1 MAVAELDL
9 PEELAEAKEQG
20 QFGAIW
26 RRFRRHRLALLGLGI
41 IVILVVMC
49 ALAPIIAPY
58 DPLDQDLANRNQGP
72 TPRHLMGT
80 DELGRDVFSRLL
92 FAGQI
97 SLSIGFSVAILA
109 EMFGTMI
116 GAISGYFGGWLDNI
130 LMRVVDLVL
139 TLPTLPILLILSA
152 IFGSGGVPML
162 ILILVALSWTR
173 ASRVVRGT
181 VLALRNQEFSEAAR
195 ALGISDAEIIARH
208 MIPNAIAP
216 IIVGV
221 TLAIGSTIILE
232 SSLSFLG
239 FGVRL
244 PTATWG
250 NMLQNAQ
257 SDMFLAPWKAV
268 LPGFFIFITSL
279 SFNFMGDG
287 LRDALDPRMKV

>member
-1 MAVAELDL
+1 MAVMELDL
-9 PEELAEAKEQG
+9 PEELVESQEVG
-20 QFGAIW
+20 QFSAIW
-26 RRFRRHRLALLGLGI
+26 RRFRRHRLALLGLAV
-41 IVILVVMC
+41 IVVLVVMC
-49 ALAPIIAPY
+49 ALAPVIAPY
-58 DPLDQDLANRNQGP
+58 DPLAQDLVNRNQGP
-72 TPRHLMGT
+72 TAAHLMGT

-97 SLSIGFSVAILA
+97 SLSIGFSVAILS
-109 EMFGTMI
+109 ELFGTII
-116 GAISGYFGGWLDNI
+116 GAISGYVGGWVDNI

-139 TLPTLPILLILSA
+139 TLPTLPILLILAA
-152 IFGSGGVPML
+152 IFGSGGIPML

-216 IIVGV
+216 IIVGM
-221 TLAIGSTIILE
+221 TLAVGATIILE

>member
-9 PEELAEAKEQG
+9 PEELIESQEESQV
-20 QFGAIW
+20 GAIW
-26 RRFRRHRLALLGLGI
+26 RRFRRHRLALLGL
-41 IVILVVMC
+41 IVIATLVVLC
-49 ALAPIIAPY
+49 ALASIIAPY
-58 DPLDQDLANRNQGP
+58 DPLAQDLVNRNQGP
-72 TPRHLMGT
+72 TPGHWLGT
-80 DELGRDVFSRLL
+80 DELGRDVLSRLL
-92 FAGQI
+92 YAGQI
-97 SLSIGFSVAILA
+97 SLTIGFSVAILS
-109 EMFGTMI
+109 ELLGTVI
-116 GAISGYFGGWLDNI
+116 GAIAGFFGGWVDNI
-130 LMRVVDLVL
+130 LMRLTDLIL
-139 TLPTLPILLILSA
+139 TLPQLPILLILSA
-152 IFGSGGVPML
+152 FFGGGGIPML

-173 ASRVVRGT
+173 SARVVRGT

-195 ALGISDAEIIARH
+195 ALGVSDAAIIIQH

-216 IIVGV
+216 IIVGM
-221 TLAIGSTIILE
+221 TLAIGGTIIVE

>member
-1 MAVAELDL
+1 MAVAELDF
-9 PEELAEAKEQG
+9 PEELVESKDESQL
-20 QFGAIW
+20 GAIW
-26 RRFRRHRLALLGLGI
+26 RRFRRHRLALAGFGVI
-41 IVILVVMC
+41 SILVVLC
-49 ALAPIIAPY
+49 ALAQVIAPY
-58 DPLDQDLANRNQGP
+58 DPLAQDLISRNQGP
-72 TPRHLMGT
+72 TGAHILGT

-92 FAGQI
+92 YAGQI
-97 SLSIGFSVAILA
+97 SLSIGFSVAILS
-109 EMFGTMI
+109 ELFGTMV
-116 GAISGYFGGWLDNI
+116 GAIAGYFGGWVDNI
-130 LMRVVDLVL
+130 LMRLVDLVL

-152 IFGSGGVPML
+152 FFGSGGVLMM

-173 ASRVVRGT
+173 SSRVVRGT

-195 ALGISDAEIIARH
+195 ALGVSDAEIILGH

-216 IIVGV
+216 IIVDI
-221 TLAIGSTIILE
+221 TLAVGSTIILE
-232 SSLSFLG
+232 STLSFLG

-257 SDMFLAPWKAV
+257 SDMFMAPWKAV
-268 LPGFFIFITSL
+268 LPGFFIFMTSL

>member
-1 MAVAELDL
+1 MAVMELDL
-9 PEELAEAKEQG
+9 PEELVESQEVG
-20 QFGAIW
+20 QFSAIW
-26 RRFRRHRLALLGLGI
+26 RRFRRHRLALLGLAV
-41 IVILVVMC
+41 IVVLVVTC
-49 ALAPIIAPY
+49 ALAPVIAPY
-58 DPLDQDLANRNQGP
+58 DPLAQDLVNRNQGP
-72 TPRHLMGT
+72 TAAHLMGT

-97 SLSIGFSVAILA
+97 SLSIGFSVAILS
-109 EMFGTMI
+109 ELFGTII
-116 GAISGYFGGWLDNI
+116 GAISGYVGGWVDNI

-139 TLPTLPILLILSA
+139 TLPTLPILLILAA
-152 IFGSGGVPML
+152 IFGSGGIPML

-195 ALGISDAEIIARH
+195 ALGISNAEIIARH

-216 IIVGV
+216 IIVGM
-221 TLAIGSTIILE
+221 TLAVGATIILE

>member
-1 MAVAELDL
+1 MAVMELDL
-9 PEELAEAKEQG
+9 PEELVESQEVG
-20 QFGAIW
+20 QFSAIW
-26 RRFRRHRLALLGLGI
+26 RRFRRHRLALLGLAV
-41 IVILVVMC
+41 IVVLVVTC
-49 ALAPIIAPY
+49 ALAPVIAPY
-58 DPLDQDLANRNQGP
+58 DPLAQDLVNRNQGP
-72 TPRHLMGT
+72 TAAHLMGT

-97 SLSIGFSVAILA
+97 SLSIGFSVAILS
-109 EMFGTMI
+109 ELFGTII
-116 GAISGYFGGWLDNI
+116 GAISGYVGGWVDNI

-139 TLPTLPILLILSA
+139 TLPTLPILLILAA
-152 IFGSGGVPML
+152 IFGSGGIPML

-216 IIVGV
+216 IIVGM
-221 TLAIGSTIILE
+221 TLAVGATIILE

-239 FGVRL
+239 FGVQL

>member
-1 MAVAELDL
+1 MAVMELDL
-9 PEELAEAKEQG
+9 PEELVESQEVG
-20 QFGAIW
+20 QFSAIW
-26 RRFRRHRLALLGLGI
+26 RRFRRHRLALLGLAV
-41 IVILVVMC
+41 IVVLVVTC
-49 ALAPIIAPY
+49 ALAPVIAPY
-58 DPLDQDLANRNQGP
+58 DPLAQDLVNRNQGP
-72 TPRHLMGT
+72 TAAHLMGT

-97 SLSIGFSVAILA
+97 SLSIGFSVAILS
-109 EMFGTMI
+109 ELFGTII
-116 GAISGYFGGWLDNI
+116 GAISGYVGGWVDNI

-139 TLPTLPILLILSA
+139 TLPTLPILLILAA
-152 IFGSGGVPML
+152 IFGSGGIPML

-216 IIVGV
+216 IIVGM
-221 TLAIGSTIILE
+221 TLAVGATIILE

>member
-1 MAVAELDL
+1 MAVMELDL
-9 PEELAEAKEQG
+9 PEELVESQEVG
-20 QFGAIW
+20 QFSAIW
-26 RRFRRHRLALLGLGI
+26 RRFRRHRLALLGLAVI
-41 IVILVVMC
+41 IVLVVMC
-49 ALAPIIAPY
+49 ALAPVIAPY
-58 DPLDQDLANRNQGP
+58 DPLAQDLVNRNQGP
-72 TPRHLMGT
+72 TAAHLMGT

-97 SLSIGFSVAILA
+97 SLSIGFSVAILS
-109 EMFGTMI
+109 ELFGTII
-116 GAISGYFGGWLDNI
+116 GAISGYVGGWVDNI

-139 TLPTLPILLILSA
+139 TLPTLPILLILAA
-152 IFGSGGVPML
+152 IFGSGGIPML

-216 IIVGV
+216 IIVGM
-221 TLAIGSTIILE
+221 TLAVGATIILE